1 MSAPL
6 SYGRQSLAS
15 PLRGDTVNQ
24 HLWRHMK
31 QPCPSTSWGRRR
43 KSSPCHLGLKIP
55 AKEHTDFSWKTG
67 DLVFWQI
74 QNPHGLKQFYILRND
89 LNQSIADV
97 PFFQMCLLL
106 QRIWELL
113 E

>member
-1 MSAPL
+1 MQGDPGITTQRGHCEPAALERHETAPNSDVL
-6 SYGRQSLAS
+6 GQQEKEEFSVS
-15 PLRGDTVNQ
+15 P
-24 HLWRHMK
+24 
-31 QPCPSTSWGRRR
+31 TSQTR
-43 KSSPCHLGLKIP
+43 GLKVP
-55 AKEHTDFSWKTG
+55 PKEHTNFSWKTG

-74 QNPHGLKQFYILRND
+74 QNPHGLKQFNILRND